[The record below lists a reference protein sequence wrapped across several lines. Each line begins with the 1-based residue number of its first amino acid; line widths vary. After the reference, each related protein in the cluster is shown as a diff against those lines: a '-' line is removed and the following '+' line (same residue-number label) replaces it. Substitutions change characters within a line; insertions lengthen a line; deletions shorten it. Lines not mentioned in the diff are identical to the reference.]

1 MKTVVCFGCGELGE
15 YFAKSYGKYIKIEY
29 FLDNCS
35 SAQKTFCGFNR
46 FVPSNDNCKDVF
58 VVVTNVRYYQE
69 IALQLNSYGLEEGRD
84 FLSIGEFE
92 KINSTLRTGLKTIK
106 CWFVD
111 FWDGFDLYDNV
122 FVWALRKDYNVVF
135 DDKNPDFLFCSV
147 FYGEEC
153 NAIQYQCTRIFY
165 TGENLIPDFNI
176 YDYAMGFDY
185 IIYGDRYLRWPIY
198 RIYPEFET
206 IKEKHKKYDMD
217 TFMKRDFCCRVVS
230 NPNSAYREKLFEE
243 LSQRRYVASG
253 GRCKNNLPNAE
264 CVKNKIDFLSKY
276 KFNLAIENENSSGYV
291 TEKIVQAWAAGC
303 IPVYWGSAGTITR
316 EFNKAAFVDC
326 SDFATTDDLADYLF
340 ELENDRNTLETMLK
354 TPVLLKDS
362 ADDNELRLF
371 LKNIVEKP
379 EDIIIQRLSAV
390 SDRAR
395 ELDQMYGKGI

>member
-1 MKTVVCFGCGELGE
+1 MRQFFGMNLRGNLED
-15 YFAKSYGKYIKIEY
+15 A
-29 FLDNCS
+29 
-35 SAQKTFCGFNR
+35 
-46 FVPSNDNCKDVF
+46 
-58 VVVTNVRYYQE
+58 VR
-69 IALQLNSYGLEEGRD
+69 GL
-84 FLSIGEFE
+84 
-92 KINSTLRTGLKTIK
+92 
-106 CWFVD
+106 
-111 FWDGFDLYDNV
+111 
-122 FVWALRKDYNVVF
+122 
-135 DDKNPDFLFCSV
+135 
-147 FYGEEC
+147 
-153 NAIQYQCTRIFY
+153 
-165 TGENLIPDFNI
+165 
-176 YDYAMGFDY
+176 
-185 IIYGDRYLRWPIY
+185 
-198 RIYPEFET
+198 ET

-379 EDIIIQRLSAV
+379 EDRRIQRLSAV